1 MRLFAFGNKQTE
13 QKKTAHQ
20 LSKEAS
26 IEAHQV
32 WICAHR
38 KTIRT
43 RHTRKKN
50 VVEERHR
57 KNERISNKQPS
68 TYIYLHILHYNIRP
82 KWATK
87 NYRRSLTRSLSSLGT
102 PLTWVL
108 VLSLRFPCSRLCVY
122 FSLSLVLSIQHTDT
136 IQLWQLLVHTLL
148 FLLHLI
154 LFLIEHAF
162 CPRLYFDTFNSCSVY
177 GMAFGIHCAVRSA
190 EWEEKPKIDVRSSCI
205 RYLWQKW
212 EITRK
217 RGDT

>member
-38 KTIRT
+38 KTIRI

-57 KNERISNKQPS
+57 KNEEISNKQPS

-108 VLSLRFPCSRLCVY
+108 VLSLPFPCSRLCVY
-122 FSLSLVLSIQHTDT
+122 FSLSLDLSIARSLHPTHRHNTVVAATRSHAVVSSSLDPVPYWACFLSSFVFWY
-136 IQLWQLLVHTLL
+136 IQ
-148 FLLHLI
+148 
-154 LFLIEHAF
+154 
-162 CPRLYFDTFNSCSVY
+162 
-177 GMAFGIHCAVRSA
+177 
-190 EWEEKPKIDVRSSCI
+190 
-205 RYLWQKW
+205 
-212 EITRK
+212 
-217 RGDT
+217 

>member
-38 KTIRT
+38 KTIRI

-122 FSLSLVLSIQHTDT
+122 FLYRSFSPSNTQTQYSCGSYSFT
-136 IQLWQLLVHTLL
+136 RCCFFFTL
-148 FLLHLI
+148 
-154 LFLIEHAF
+154 
-162 CPRLYFDTFNSCSVY
+162 SCSLLSMLFVLVCILIHSI
-177 GMAFGIHCAVRSA
+177 AALSTVWHSEFTVQFGRQS
-190 EWEEKPKIDVRSSCI
+190 EKKN
-205 RYLWQKW
+205 
-212 EITRK
+212 RK
-217 RGDT
+217 